1 MGTTPFRFSL
11 RMEYSVW
18 IRLFPAIFLKFFKKI
33 FKKPGRE
40 LLREFPPPER
50 LQKAGISTA
59 KIEYCNVILVILVKE
74 GLPA

>member
-1 MGTTPFRFSL
+1 MGTTPFRFSF

-40 LLREFPPPER
+40 LLREFPPPARPQKQGFER
-50 LQKAGISTA
+50 EKSNIVMLFW
-59 KIEYCNVILVILVKE
+59 LFW
-74 GLPA
+74 